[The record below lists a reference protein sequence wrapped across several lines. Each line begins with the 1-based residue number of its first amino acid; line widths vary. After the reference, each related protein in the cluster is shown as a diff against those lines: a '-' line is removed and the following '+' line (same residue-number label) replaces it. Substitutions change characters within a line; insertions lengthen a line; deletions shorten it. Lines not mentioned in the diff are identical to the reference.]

1 MTSKLLFSHGSK
13 EGGNMHRS
21 KRVRPIVPLGLLV
34 AAGLAAAGFAFTATG
49 PAARDAAADTLV
61 VNINTG
67 PATIDPR
74 DMTSFFDTIGLNF
87 YVRLLQY
94 GTRPGPVGTRQFDP
108 NKQEPYL
115 AKSVKVSEGGT
126 KYTFTLRP
134 GLRFPSGRPV
144 DASAVKCS
152 FERSA
157 KGIGNYFLT
166 DGLPGNLESIQTPNA
181 RTVVLTLKQADP
193 AILQGWSQPAA
204 SILDCAFVAQQERSD
219 KNWLSTHEAGSG
231 PFRLVSYE
239 PNKQMVMEA
248 RPSYIAWA
256 KKEGLPYPALRRIV
270 INFINADPTLLLQA
284 RSGAADVTIGLSKRS
299 VASLR
304 SNPNVRIGAYPTTI
318 QEQMLTPWDKAPW
331 NNQTFRE
338 AMTYAVPYQQ
348 ILSRIAFG
356 YGRLYYGPLP
366 PLMRFYNAG
375 LSKPR
380 PFDLNKARQLI
391 QRSGVKTPVNVTL
404 TIDEGNTVHE
414 QIATLLQSLW
424 RTLGVNLTVQ
434 KLAPADYVGAMFGFK
449 VQSAIRYDGPGV
461 IDAGYYL
468 GYDMRTDVVAL
479 GKNISLMSMP
489 AADRLLDKARKTLNP
504 ATRQRYYDQITKIWR
519 ANSPKIIFYN
529 DVATVV
535 LSKAVKSFTYFHEP
549 DMRTWS
555 K

>member
-1 MTSKLLFSHGSK
+1 MDVRRGALKAVGS
-13 EGGNMHRS
+13 
-21 KRVRPIVPLGLLV
+21 LGLV
-34 AAGLAAAGFAFTATG
+34 ALAAAAAVALSLTAG
-49 PAARDAAADTLV
+49 GAAARSAAADTLV

-115 AKSVKVSEGGT
+115 AKSYTISKDGRT
-126 KYTFTLRP
+126 YTFRLRT
-134 GLRFPSGRPV
+134 GLKFPSGRPV
-144 DASAVKCS
+144 DAAAVKCS
-152 FERSA
+152 WERSA

-166 DGLPGNLESIQTPNA
+166 DGLPGNLVSIGAPNPT
-181 RTVVLTLKQADP
+181 TVVLRLKQPDP

-204 SILDCAFVAQQERSD
+204 SILDCALVAEKEKSD
-219 KNWLSTHEAGSG
+219 PKWLATHEAGSG

-248 RPSYIAWA
+248 RPEYVAWA
-256 KKEGLPYPALRRIV
+256 KAEGLPYPQVKRIV

-304 SNPNVRIGAYPTTI
+304 SNPNVKIGAYPTTI

-331 NNQTFRE
+331 SNKTFRE
-338 AMTYAVPYQQ
+338 AITYAVPYQQ
-348 ILSRIAFG
+348 ILRNIAYG
-356 YGRLYYGPLP
+356 YGKLYYGPIP
-366 PLMRFYNAG
+366 PLMQFYNAS

-380 PFDLNKARQLI
+380 PFDLNKARRLI
-391 QRSGVKTPVNVTL
+391 QRSGVQTPVDITL

-424 RTLGVNLTVQ
+424 KTIGVNLTVQ

-449 VQSAIRYDGPGV
+449 VQAAIRYDGPGV

-468 GYDMRTDVVAL
+468 GYDMRTNVVAL
-479 GKNISLMSMP
+479 GKNINLMSIP
-489 AADRLLDKARKTLNP
+489 AADRLLDRARASLDPKV
-504 ATRQRYYDQITKIWR
+504 RQRLFNQITRLWT

-535 LSKAVKSFTYFHEP
+535 LSKAVKKFTYFHEP